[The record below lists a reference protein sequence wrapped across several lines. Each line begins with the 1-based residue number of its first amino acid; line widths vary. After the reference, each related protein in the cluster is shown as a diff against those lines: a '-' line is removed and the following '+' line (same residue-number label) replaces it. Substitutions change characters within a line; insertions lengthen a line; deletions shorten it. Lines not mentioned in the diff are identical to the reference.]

1 MTAIVVIKILLVGA
15 LLGGFIMF
23 SLYRRKQERAA
34 GKKVGVIATLVSFIL
49 RVLLIAA
56 IAFSGFWFV
65 TKFLA

>member
-23 SLYRRKQERAA
+23 SLYRHKQQVAA
-34 GKKVGVIATLVSFIL
+34 GKKVGVLATLFGFIL
-49 RVLLIAA
+49 RVVFIGAAA
-56 IAFSGFWFV
+56 ILGFWFV